1 MIEHALEHLELTA
14 GLAARAMIEPTAVL
28 DGRSMTGP
36 DLTSVSANISMI
48 EPVLEAPDLT
58 TVMAESSI
66 IECALEAASLFIVY
80 LKWLPNPC
88 PKFVACKTC
97 QVGFNAKVAL
107 KHAKEHGI
115 LFSSTQSGALK
126 LFLNTEKLAAQKN
139 NPSPSPENSAP
150 IEGLAVSQGF
160 KCSHCPY
167 CIAGRNTMIS
177 HFSKENPG
185 KAGTYADN
193 STSTFIQTS
202 FAGTKFPSLPVD
214 SVHTGLASDDLYSAF
229 LDQLLPIFK
238 SSTLGNEALSPDEI
252 PPLLKVTLWHKHL
265 AKYLK
270 TLSS

>member
-1 MIEHALEHLELTA
+1 MIEPALEHLELTA

-28 DGRSMTGP
+28 DGGSMTGP

-48 EPVLEAPDLT
+48 EPVLEALDLT
-58 TVMAESSI
+58 TVTAESSI

-80 LKWLPNPC
+80 LKWLPNSC

-167 CIAGRNTMIS
+167 CVAGRNTMIS

-193 STSTFIQTS
+193 STSTFI
-202 FAGTKFPSLPVD
+202 
-214 SVHTGLASDDLYSAF
+214 
-229 LDQLLPIFK
+229 
-238 SSTLGNEALSPDEI
+238 
-252 PPLLKVTLWHKHL
+252 
-265 AKYLK
+265 
-270 TLSS
+270 